1 MNEQQAFRAIRNTIR
16 LEHLSDDLANTV
28 GPELR
33 EVFRELGEQFKAMP
47 PGNIEREIW
56 YRQARQRVAS
66 VFVPLNNEMRDELMQ
81 RLDSEVVD
89 QMKFAESY
97 LNDAAGDAAERAAV
111 VAPQSGVSV
120 LENTSKVQFTRQQL
134 HTIAESTTVLGDRL
148 GDLFRPSLDK
158 GGKWGKWIEQNIG
171 LIDRKVK
178 TGFLTGM
185 TSDQI
190 AATLPGLGREAVR
203 RNKAIARTAVMDM
216 SARSQE
222 ALWQANSDVIK
233 GWEFDATMDN
243 RVCDQCAPWDGE
255 FKQTRGQL
263 PATPLH
269 INCRCRALPLSAS
282 EMLLRKEDGPQRRS
296 VVELIDAPSKEAA
309 IAKAKLKPGVKAA
322 RAYASQVKGPD
333 GRKYWRVAE
342 DIVKSDKPLTMAEF
356 LKQASPATQQQ
367 VLGSEK
373 RRGEFL
379 KLIRGTGGRPPISPD
394 RALKEVTEWRPT
406 VTRRPRLSAQMK
418 LDISKLKSQKEL
430 MKQNSEG
437 EQHIVYGYLRGKD
450 SGSGKAGS
458 PYYVGIGNSYTRA
471 YREHRRGGRRSTAHN
486 VPVPKNE
493 ALVRQFGTFSTRA
506 AAAKREQELIARY
519 GRKGVD
525 EKGILLNRSIG
536 GESSSLGVKRSE
548 ATKRRVGASS
558 RGRRWSAEQKAR
570 LAEQQKGRLRTGRTT
585 AMAQRLGVDPALYS
599 NATPAERRLIR
610 ERIASGVSPAD
621 AVKNLN
627 RAGKGPGYARR
638 ADSAARYG
646 LEAKDLE
653 GISNAQLQLVRKRF
667 DQGVRGKAQLLAPP
681 QGKGALAPAT
691 EQHLINKYQIP
702 LDEWRQLTKRQK
714 QALAARYSRGDRGED
729 LWGGLKEGIRQ
740 NTWQQAKEMGL
751 DPVFYA
757 NLPQDQRGSVRSK
770 FKHSKGRKRGA
781 ALLEGL

>member
-56 YRQARQRVAS
+56 YRQARQRIAS

-111 VAPQSGVSV
+111 VAPQGGVSV
-120 LENTSKVQFTRQQL
+120 LEGTSKVQFTRQQL

-243 RVCDQCAPWDGE
+243 RVCDECAPWDGE

-263 PATPLH
+263 PTTPLH
-269 INCRCRALPLSAS
+269 INCRCRVLPLSAS

-373 RRGEFL
+373 RRSEFL

-430 MKQNSEG
+430 MKQ
-437 EQHIVYGYLRGKD
+437 QV
-450 SGSGKAGS
+450 GSGKHGVYAFLDENGK
-458 PYYVGIGNSYTRA
+458 PRYIGQMSRA
-471 YREHRRGGRRSTAHN
+471 SRPWEPHTASIPSN
-486 VPVPKNE
+486 P
-493 ALVRQFGTFSTRA
+493 AQVR
-506 AAAKREQELIARY
+506 LIKGNLTQTQANKLEKSLISRY
-519 GRKGVD
+519 GR
-525 EKGILLNRSIG
+525 
-536 GESSSLGVKRSE
+536 
-548 ATKRRVGASS
+548 
-558 RGRRWSAEQKAR
+558 QK
-570 LAEQQKGRLRTGRTT
+570 L
-585 AMAQRLGVDPALYS
+585 D
-599 NATPAERRLIR
+599 
-610 ERIASGVSPAD
+610 ASGVSGRPPMLENIAPGGKTAGSKGYRHTAEARKRIAAGNSLAKQSARLRSAQALGMPLDQYEALSLKEKTAVKAWVARNPGKSGIDYFSQKAQGLLKAGGKAGKVTKSVREAAARFGIPAD
-621 AVKNLN
+621 K
-627 RAGKGPGYARR
+627 YAQLSQKERHSVR
-638 ADSAARYG
+638 GRWDRGIRGQKELLRGFLDSADTLPKRTI
-646 LEAKDLE
+646 EA
-653 GISNAQLQLVRKRF
+653 AQKL
-667 DQGVRGKAQLLAPP
+667 
-681 QGKGALAPAT
+681 
-691 EQHLINKYQIP
+691 
-702 LDEWRQLTKRQK
+702 
-714 QALAARYSRGDRGED
+714 
-729 LWGGLKEGIRQ
+729 
-740 NTWQQAKEMGL
+740 GL
-751 DPVFYA
+751 DPATYVKLSA
-757 NLPQDQRGSVRSK
+757 NQKALIRYRHKQGL
-770 FKHSKGRKRGA
+770 RGA